1 MRSSFTAEQRLLLL
15 DTWQRSNLPAGDFAP
30 LVGMSTHTLYA
41 WKQRFEAEGPAG
53 LCDRGRGRE
62 SGSRL
67 PEATRRAIYAW
78 SAVDRINKTKR
89 N

>member
-1 MRSSFTAEQRLLLL
+1 
-15 DTWQRSNLPAGDFAP
+15 
-30 LVGMSTHTLYA
+30 MSTHTLYA

-67 PEATRRAIYAW
+67 PEATRRAILMLKQSHPEW
-78 SAVDRINKTKR
+78 GQDRLHDVLMRSQGFQASPNAIGR
-89 N
+89 